1 MGKLN
6 NLQCHT
12 VQLYIVLYTV
22 YGGQCYIVHVH
33 AMSWN
38 WPDHNPKEDNRWLI
52 IRDTTTNPD
61 NKDLSSIFS
70 WCAFHYLTT
79 SWWIFLVSV
88 FCQFPCAASFILP
101 KNFHLDGALSP
112 AGCTTVI
119 LDSLCCICIVDC
131 TYICICPLL
140 LSLVSIV
147 SIYLRRSY
155 SDLMYL
161 YISVSI
167 FVFEFLSSY
176 ILIYICICL
185 PLLSL
190 LSIVSIRLAS
200 GRYSDGSSAVGIE
213 AEECPAGHL
222 QHCNNCPQRQIH
234 DMTNIVE
241 VRGTHVSKN
250 RNTVQTKSV
259 RNMRNFLYFKEIW
272 PSRFIKLKLCLHYK
286 RLAPIAVGMASIV
299 NTYEVAWFQ

>member
-1 MGKLN
+1 M
-6 NLQCHT
+6 
-12 VQLYIVLYTV
+12 
-22 YGGQCYIVHVH
+22 
-33 AMSWN
+33 
-38 WPDHNPKEDNRWLI
+38 
-52 IRDTTTNPD
+52 
-61 NKDLSSIFS
+61 
-70 WCAFHYLTT
+70 
-79 SWWIFLVSV
+79 
-88 FCQFPCAASFILP
+88 
-101 KNFHLDGALSP
+101 
-112 AGCTTVI
+112 
-119 LDSLCCICIVDC
+119 
-131 TYICICPLL
+131 
-140 LSLVSIV
+140 
-147 SIYLRRSY
+147 YLRRSY

-176 ILIYICICL
+176 ILICICICL

-222 QHCNNCPQRQIH
+222 QHCNNWPQRQIH

-286 RLAPIAVGMASIV
+286 RLAPIAEGIV
-299 NTYEVAWFQ
+299 NTEAAWSQ